1 MKGSLK
7 KNNAN
12 PKIFFMF
19 FNFNIITMNLNNLL
33 GKSLSTSVSN
43 KRVSDLGFVVK
54 TMSNRN
60 VIGISNPLAEA
71 MGLAKGSYLTYHKM
85 QNMVVGDSAIT
96 FDMENAIVATAGF
109 STEKTTVGN
118 KLGVAGQWLQCSS
131 GIAWDFLGGVVDG
144 VREGD
149 VKTKTTFS
157 YKAKVAI
164 GFSVNET
171 EGGYIAAPIFNIE
184 EATEV
189 VAVFVASKDEVH
201 ITFVSKEDIA
211 SGFKFAVL
219 EKNGE
224 AITVD
229 ARDEDSNEIDENG
242 EPVVVKKKR
251 TKKSD
256 TVSMESVDVNQVE
269 LDLDSAD
276 FDDIETEEE
285 EDSNEEEFSI

>member
-1 MKGSLK
+1 MPILK
-7 KNNAN
+7 F
-12 PKIFFMF
+12 ILCFF
-19 FNFNIITMNLNNLL
+19 FNFNIMNLSNLL

-43 KRVSDLGFVVK
+43 KRVSDLGLVVK

-60 VIGISNPLAEA
+60 VIGISNSLAEA
-71 MGLAKGSYLTYHKM
+71 MNLAKGSYLTYHKM

-131 GIAWDFLGGVVDG
+131 GIAWDFLGGCIDG
-144 VREGD
+144 VREEN

-164 GFSVNET
+164 AFNINET

-184 EATEV
+184 EATDV
-189 VAVFVASKDEVH
+189 VAIFTASKDEVLV
-201 ITFVSKEDIA
+201 TFVSKENITA
-211 SGFKFAVL
+211 GFKFAVL
-219 EKNGE
+219 EEKGE
-224 AITVD
+224 SVTVD
-229 ARDEDSNEIDENG
+229 ARDEDSAELDENG
-242 EPVVVKKKR
+242 EPIVKKKR
-251 TKKSD
+251 SKKAEAIA
-256 TVSMESVDVNQVE
+256 MESVDVNQVE
-269 LDLDSAD
+269 LDLDSTD

-285 EDSNEEEFSI
+285 EDSNEEFSI